1 MSGKNTALFG
11 MYPTHGKVDAAV
23 DALRAKGL
31 LSSDISE
38 PSARNIP
45 DVPRNSWPDSGFLNS
60 RRRGAGGRMRT
71 AGILGRR

>member
-11 MYPTHGKVDAAV
+11 MDQTHGKADAAV

-38 PSARNIP
+38 PLARNIA

-60 RRRGAGGRMRT
+60 RRRGAGGRMGKG
-71 AGILGRR
+71 GILGRR

>member
-11 MYPTHGKVDAAV
+11 TYPTHGKVDAAV

-38 PSARNIP
+38 PLARNIA
-45 DVPRNSWPDSGFLNS
+45 DIKFF
-60 RRRGAGGRMRT
+60 
-71 AGILGRR
+71 IL